1 MQSSLRKKLSPYKYV
16 LIMLPGLIV
25 WFVLAIWP
33 HLQVFP
39 MAFYK
44 WNGFS
49 SNKVFVGWQNFES
62 FYRSSGFMVGL
73 KNTVLYVLFLFVVQ
87 TVLSVVLAVV
97 LKRNTRLNRF
107 FRTFF
112 FLPLVFSSVMVG
124 LTWGYMF
131 DPNLGMLNQIFGTL
145 GIKSLESFNWLG
157 EPVRAI
163 FCIVM
168 VHIWANI
175 GYPLTILTAALQTI
189 PDDLYE
195 VSEIEGATSMQQFRK
210 VTLPLITPALLRITL
225 LTVITGAMAFDYII
239 ILGSSVGTANEFDT
253 WAVKIYQGL
262 LGPNL
267 GVPAAIGVFLGA
279 VLFIIFL
286 IQFVFTKKAEDA
298 IH

>member
-1 MQSSLRKKLSPYKYV
+1 
-16 LIMLPGLIV
+16 MLPGLIV

-131 DPNLGMLNQIFGTL
+131 DPNLGMLNQIFGAL

>member
-1 MQSSLRKKLSPYKYV
+1 MQSSLRKKLSTYKYV

-25 WFVLAIWP
+25 WFVLSIWP
-33 HLQVFP
+33 HLEVFP
-39 MAFYK
+39 QAFYK
-44 WNGFS
+44 WNGYS
-49 SNKVFVGWQNFES
+49 PNKVFVGWQNFET
-62 FYRSSGFMVGL
+62 FYRSSAFKDGL
-73 KNTVLYVLFLFVVQ
+73 LNTVLYVLFLFVIQ
-87 TVLSVVLAVV
+87 TVLSVFLAVV
-97 LKRNTRLNRF
+97 LKRNTRQNRF

-131 DPNLGMLNQIFGTL
+131 DPNLGMLNQIFSAL

-189 PDDLYE
+189 PEDLYE

-210 VTLPLITPALLRITL
+210 VTLPLLMPALLRITL
-225 LTVITGAMAFDYII
+225 LTVVTGALAVDYIL
-239 ILGSSVGTANEFDT
+239 ILGSSVGSANEFDT

-262 LGPNL
+262 LGSNL
-267 GVPAAIGVFLGA
+267 GLPSAIGVFLGA
-279 VLFIIFL
+279 ILFIVFL
-286 IQFVFTKKAEDA
+286 IQYVVTKKVEDS

>member
-1 MQSSLRKKLSPYKYV
+1 MQSSLRKKLFPYKYV

-49 SNKVFVGWQNFES
+49 PNKVFVGWQNFEA

-73 KNTVLYVLFLFVVQ
+73 KNTVLYVLFLFVIQ
-87 TVLSVVLAVV
+87 TVLSVVLAVI
-97 LKRNTRLNRF
+97 LKRNTRHNRF

-131 DPNLGMLNQIFGTL
+131 DPNLGMLNQIFGAL
-145 GIKSLESFNWLG
+145 GLKSLESFNWLG

-210 VTLPLITPALLRITL
+210 VTLPLITPVLLRITL
-225 LTVITGAMAFDYII
+225 LTVVTGAMAFDYII

-267 GVPAAIGVFLGA
+267 GIPAAIGVFLGA
-279 VLFIIFL
+279 VLFIVFL
-286 IQFVFTKKAEDA
+286 IQYVVTKKAEDA